1 MLVFSYKGTNFLIKL
16 PNFWAENFQINF
28 IFLGIAR
35 SAPQVQIKTDN
46 VCPYGF
52 VSVFRNGY
60 KPFPTFC
67 ACLARA

>member
-35 SAPQVQIKTDN
+35 SAKQIKTDY
-46 VCPYGF
+46 VCA
-52 VSVFRNGY
+52 NNIE
-60 KPFPTFC
+60 KKH
-67 ACLARA
+67 AEI